1 MAYTSTLDRGHG
13 PSPDRDETPAKAV
26 ICAHQLSKTYVSSRG
41 EAIRGLA
48 PTDLSIAAQSFV
60 ALVGRS
66 GCGKSTLLR
75 LIAGLEQPTS
85 GSLSLGGM
93 PLSRPSAAVRCVFQ
107 NYSESLF
114 PWKTIREN
122 VRFGLRHASRP
133 GRPTDDGGDWR
144 DLPDSYIAEV
154 GLVGVADR
162 YPNELSGGMQQR
174 VAIARALAAKPEV
187 LLLDEPFSAV
197 DALSRA
203 HLQDLVLRI
212 WREHRLTILF
222 VTHDIEEALY
232 LADRVIVLKEAGG
245 GIQNDVI
252 VPLPRPRHQVSSR
265 EAPEYL
271 ALRRQVLNLVL
282 NEAPV
287 GVWQNGERTAIDV
300 VDRRGR

>member
-1 MAYTSTLDRGHG
+1 MAYTSALARLSG
-13 PSPDRDETPAKAV
+13 PSPSCDEAQTEVAIA
-26 ICAHQLSKTYVSSRG
+26 AHQLSKIYVSSRG

-48 PTDLSIAAQSFV
+48 PIDLSIVRQSFV

-75 LIAGLEQPTS
+75 LIAGLEQATS
-85 GSLSLGGM
+85 GSLTLAGV
-93 PLSRPSAAVRCVFQ
+93 PLTRPGAAVRYVFQ

-114 PWKTIREN
+114 PWKTVREN
-122 VRFGLRHASRP
+122 VRFGLRHAYRP
-133 GRPTDDGGDWR
+133 DESTNPGVDWR
-144 DLPDSYIAEV
+144 ELADSYIAEV
-154 GLVGVADR
+154 GLVGIADR

-203 HLQDLVLRI
+203 HLQDLILRI

-232 LADRVIVLKEAGG
+232 LADRVIVMKEAGG
-245 GIQNDVI
+245 GIQSDVI
-252 VPLPRPRHQVSSR
+252 VPLARPRHQVSSR
-265 EAPEYL
+265 EASEYL
-271 ALRRQVLNLVL
+271 ALRRQILNLVL
-282 NEAPV
+282 N
-287 GVWQNGERTAIDV
+287 
-300 VDRRGR
+300 